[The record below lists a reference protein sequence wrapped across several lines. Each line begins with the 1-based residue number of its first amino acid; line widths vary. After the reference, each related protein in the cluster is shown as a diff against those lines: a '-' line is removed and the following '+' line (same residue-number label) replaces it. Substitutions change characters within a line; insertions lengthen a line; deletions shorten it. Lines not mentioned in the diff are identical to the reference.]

1 MMSWWDLA
9 HAAMASADPV
19 TFEFSIYVDA
29 QHKQIMASLA
39 TRCVWRSPRARATS
53 GPNDWLRAHHFLPT
67 APTPAAVKMSVVSIL
82 AQCEMTGMDT
92 SAHSPWAANPTLLS
106 GSAFPAQSP
115 VQTEQTSNK

>member
-29 QHKQIMASLA
+29 QHKQIVASLA

-53 GPNDWLRAHHFLPT
+53 GRNDWLRARHFLPT
-67 APTPAAVKMSVVSIL
+67 APTPAAAKMRVISIL